1 MISNTVDVTER
12 KHAAEAVLR
21 ANVELERR
29 VLERTQQLEAL
40 NKDLDAFSATVSHDL
55 RAPVRHVSG
64 YLGLLQENVGAGLS
78 AENRKYL
85 DAAAAAAVR
94 MAQMIHDL
102 LEFSRLGRAEL
113 RRRRVD
119 LNALVRE
126 VLQSLEPDL
135 RGRDIR
141 WVLGDL
147 PHVEADASLLR
158 QVLANLLSNAVK
170 YTRPTAE
177 AVIEV
182 GAVPVAQLPQV
193 PDAAVIAGQTVLF
206 VRDNGVGFSMEH
218 AGKLFGVFQ
227 RLHSAGEFE
236 GSGIGLANVGNIIRR
251 HGGRAWIYG
260 EEGRGATAYVSLPVY
275 SGEAKGAS
283 PTLSTSG

>member
-1 MISNTVDVTER
+1 
-12 KHAAEAVLR
+12 
-21 ANVELERR
+21 
-29 VLERTQQLEAL
+29 
-40 NKDLDAFSATVSHDL
+40 
-55 RAPVRHVSG
+55 
-64 YLGLLQENVGAGLS
+64 
-78 AENRKYL
+78 
-85 DAAAAAAVR
+85 

-113 RRRRVD
+113 RRRQVD
-119 LNALVRE
+119 LNTLVRE
-126 VLQSLEPDL
+126 VVQSLEPDL

-170 YTRPTAE
+170 YTRPVPQ

-182 GAVPVAQLPQV
+182 GAYP
-193 PDAAVIAGQTVLF
+193 PDAAAITGQTAVF
-206 VRDNGVGFSMEH
+206 VRDNGVGFSMQH

-275 SGEAKGAS
+275 SDEAKGAS